1 MTRPNNSRPLLV
13 ELEGTASGVLT
24 LDLTHTLTATH
35 HRDRH
40 HRLDRRPFHFPTTSY
55 YAAVLAGDASD
66 ASGLNYPETLL
77 FRTIEVARD

>member
-13 ELEGTASGVLT
+13 ELGVLPVT

>member
-35 HRDRH
+35 HRH
-40 HRLDRRPFHFPTTSY
+40 HRLDRRPFHFPTSY

-66 ASGLNYPETLL
+66 ASGASVNGSKKGDPKG
-77 FRTIEVARD
+77 